1 MVVVSYISLDGFF
14 MQKLVKSLR
23 SYFLAGAFALIP
35 VILSLFL
42 IYNFIVWIDNVFP
55 SLTGIDLPFGVGF
68 LCTIS
73 ITIVT
78 GMVAKNYIGKKI
90 IKLGNSV
97 IVSVPVLNKVFLTLQ
112 QIMDVLVNQ
121 KKNMFGQV
129 VLAPFP
135 KEGSWCLGFITCRDV
150 PQISKAAGMDVV
162 SVYVPTTPNPTSG
175 FLMYT
180 SESNVIPLDITPEVA
195 IKAIVSAGMVSTGAG
210 EDSFSS
216 SDVNLAEVLKKWKI
230 SKSAIKNGPIDPRD

>member
-1 MVVVSYISLDGFF
+1 

-23 SYFLAGAFALIP
+23 SYFFAGAFALIP

-42 IYNFIVWIDNVFP
+42 IYNFIVWVDSVFP

-90 IKLGNSV
+90 IKLGNSI

-129 VLAPFP
+129 VLTPFP
-135 KEGSWCLGFITCRDV
+135 KEGSWCLGFITCRDIPTV
-150 PQISKAAGMDVV
+150 SKSTGTDVV

-175 FLMYT
+175 FLLYT
-180 SESNVIPLDITPEVA
+180 SESNLIHLDITPEMA
-195 IKAIVSAGMVSTGAG
+195 IKSIVSAGMVTSGG
-210 EDSFSS
+210 DESFSS

-230 SKSAIKNGPIDPRD
+230 SKSAIKNGTTDPRD